1 MKSVLKLFAALGLAL
16 ALVVSTSP
24 EAEARK
30 GRGAA
35 VAAGIAAGVIGLGI
49 LGAAEA
55 EARHS
60 GGGGCYK
67 GRRVCD
73 VIERDCFYSRAGDYI
88 CPAPERRCY
97 RPTICD

>member
-1 MKSVLKLFAALGLAL
+1 MKTVLKLFAALGLAL
-16 ALVVSTSP
+16 ALVVSHSP

-35 VAAGIAAGVIGLGI
+35 FAAGVAAGVIGLGI

-55 EARHS
+55 QARYS
-60 GGGGCYK
+60 GGGCYK
-67 GRRVCD
+67 GRRVCEI
-73 VIERDCFYSRAGDYI
+73 IERNCFYSRSGDYI

>member
-1 MKSVLKLFAALGLAL
+1 MKTVLKFFAALGLTL
-16 ALVVSTSP
+16 ALVMAHSH

-35 VAAGIAAGVIGLGI
+35 FAAGIAAGVIGLGI

-55 EARHS
+55 EARRS
-60 GGGGCYK
+60 GGGCYK

-73 VIERDCFYSRAGDYI
+73 VIEHDCFYSRSGDYI